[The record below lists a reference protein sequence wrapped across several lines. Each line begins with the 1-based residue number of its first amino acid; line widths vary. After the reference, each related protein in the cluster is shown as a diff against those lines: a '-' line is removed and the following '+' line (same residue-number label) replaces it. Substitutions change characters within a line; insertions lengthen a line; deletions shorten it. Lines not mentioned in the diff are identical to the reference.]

1 MTFGG
6 FILIIVV
13 CILLMIIIEYVKDK
27 MYRRRIQEEQRLE
40 EITESEN
47 IISLERQYGKR
58 GYALD
63 GMNIDY
69 PYPKFHFWV
78 FEETKKVVIFTH
90 DFDSKKIYSFSDILR
105 YDYKCEEEE
114 TIIPASNET
123 TYTTETSAKSLAGRA
138 LVGAAIAGP
147 LGAVIGGAT
156 AKRKTVGE
164 TKITPEKRIVNT
176 FETIVI
182 CIRKGG
188 VEEEYPYNGYSI
200 NELKNALDN
209 IIASNRSMGISD

>member
-13 CILLMIIIEYVKDK
+13 GVLLMFLIEYVKENMERK
-27 MYRRRIQEEQRLE
+27 RFQEIQMLE
-40 EITESEN
+40 ENTKSEN
-47 IISLERQYGKR
+47 LASLERQYGKR

-63 GMNIDY
+63 GMSRDY
-69 PYPKFHFWV
+69 PYPQFHFWV
-78 FEETKKVVIFTH
+78 FEETKKVVIFTP
-90 DFDSKKIYSFSDILR
+90 DFDNKKIYSFSDILR
-105 YDYKCEEEE
+105 YEYNCEEKE

-123 TYTTETSAKSLAGRA
+123 TYTTETSVKSLAGRA
-138 LVGAAIAGP
+138 IVGAAIAGP

-176 FETIVI
+176 FETIVLYTQ
-182 CIRKGG
+182 KEG
-188 VEEEYPYNGYSI
+188 VEEEYPYDGYSI
-200 NELKNALDN
+200 SELKNALDK
-209 IIASNRSMGISD
+209 IIASNRSMRNSD